1 MLDSPYLTLIGRVL
15 LGLMFLVSGIHKIA
29 DPHGTQQYMIMM
41 GMTWMTTLFYIGAVA
56 VEVAGSLSLLL
67 GYRARAVGWLLFL
80 FMIPHDAYLPHQFWR
95 REPDDSLSEKRIDHG
110 RIAVRRPLWRR
121 PLQHGCGTGTD
132 RGCWRTS
139 AAVEKSRASI
149 GRGRM
154 LTCNR

>member
-15 LGLMFLVSGIHKIA
+15 LGLMFLVSGVHKIA

-80 FMIPHDAYLPHQFWR
+80 FMIPTTLIFHANFGDPNQMIHFLKNVSIMGGLLLAGNMGWAPW
-95 REPDDSLSEKRIDHG
+95 LS
-110 RIAVRRPLWRR
+110 
-121 PLQHGCGTGTD
+121 Q
-132 RGCWRTS
+132 
-139 AAVEKSRASI
+139 
-149 GRGRM
+149 
-154 LTCNR
+154 

>member
-29 DPHGTQQYMIMM
+29 DRHGTQQYMIMM

-80 FMIPHDAYLPHQFWR
+80 FMIPTTLIFHTNFGDPNQMIHFLKNVSIMGGLLYVARYGAGRYSMDAGLERTEAAGAP
-95 REPDDSLSEKRIDHG
+95 P
-110 RIAVRRPLWRR
+110 RPLRKVVH
-121 PLQHGCGTGTD
+121 Q
-132 RGCWRTS
+132 
-139 AAVEKSRASI
+139 
-149 GRGRM
+149 
-154 LTCNR
+154 